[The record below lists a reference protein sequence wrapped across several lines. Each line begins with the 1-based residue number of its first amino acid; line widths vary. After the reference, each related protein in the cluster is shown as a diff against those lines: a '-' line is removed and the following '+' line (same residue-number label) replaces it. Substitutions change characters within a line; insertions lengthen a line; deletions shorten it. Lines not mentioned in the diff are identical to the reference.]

1 MTAADELVSH
11 DGQPSANPQP
21 VVHSARPVS
30 LSRGRRDNTV
40 LILAV
45 LGYSVL
51 SLIALAVGVY
61 LLSFLGGGAFIVA
74 GILAVIPLIIV
85 LIGIRW
91 IDRWEPEPRGA
102 LVFAFLWGAAASVAI
117 ALIFDLGVQI
127 IAAAVGVG
135 DGFWVTFFGLVV
147 QAPIVEEVGKGF
159 GLLVLFW
166 AIRRQFDG
174 PVDGVVYGAM
184 IAVGFAFTENVQYFG
199 IALAESQ
206 VPGDVGEIFVMRGL
220 MSPFAHVMFTAC
232 TGLVMGFASRRASPG
247 GMIGWWLLGLLPAI
261 ALHAFWNASAL
272 FVTNFYAYYF
282 TVQVPLFI
290 IGFVIVF
297 FLRGQERTLTRR
309 HLQEYADAG
318 WFTQQEVALL
328 STGQGR
334 RAAAAWAR
342 SHGIGDAFDE
352 FARSATRLAFARHRI
367 VLGRDVAA
375 ATYDEAVMLER
386 VVANRSRMEGQRG
399 ARI

>member
-1 MTAADELVSH
+1 MTVTPERVEDL
-11 DGQPSANPQP
+11 QPTANPHPVHHSAQP
-21 VVHSARPVS
+21 VQSGRV
-30 LSRGRRDNTV
+30 RRDNTV
-40 LILAV
+40 LVLAV
-45 LGYSVL
+45 LGYSLL

-61 LLSFLGGGAFIVA
+61 LLSFLGGGALIVA
-74 GILAVIPLIIV
+74 GILAVVPLIIV

-117 ALIFDLGVQI
+117 ALIFDLGLQI
-127 IAAAVGVG
+127 IAAVVGVG
-135 DGFWVTFFGLVV
+135 DGFWSLFLSLVV

-159 GLLVLFW
+159 GLLLLFW
-166 AIRRQFDG
+166 VIRRQFDG

-232 TGLVMGFASRRASPG
+232 TGLVMGFASRRASAG
-247 GMIGWWLLGLLPAI
+247 GMVGWWLLGLVPAI
-261 ALHAFWNASAL
+261 ALHAFWNGSAL

-297 FLRGQERTLTRR
+297 FLRSQERQLTRR

-318 WFTQQEVALL
+318 WFTEQEVAML

-342 SHGIGDAFDE
+342 SHGIGDAFDD
-352 FARSATRLAFARHRI
+352 FARSATRLAFARYRI
-367 VLGRDVAA
+367 VRGRDLASA
-375 ATYDEAVMLER
+375 SYEEGEMLER
-386 VVANRSRMEGQRG
+386 VTASRARMEGQ
-399 ARI
+399 